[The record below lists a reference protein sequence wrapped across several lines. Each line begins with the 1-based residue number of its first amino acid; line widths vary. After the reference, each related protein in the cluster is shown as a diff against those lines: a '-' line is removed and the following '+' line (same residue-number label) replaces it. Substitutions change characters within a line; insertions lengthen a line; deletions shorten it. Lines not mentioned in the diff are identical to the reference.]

1 MHIVFATTEFVTEK
15 SYDGGLAN
23 YLDKASRIL
32 SEHGHQVTIVVFSD
46 DDKIIEYQKNIRV
59 VRVVPGTS
67 EIKFILKHIKN
78 ETFVRALS
86 YCWNSYKINRKIR
99 EIHKENKIDI
109 VQYCHLSALGLFR
122 IKKIPSVVRMSSF
135 GPLEHLIWAA
145 DFTTTGNTLNVDLLD
160 KLDITAM
167 KRADSVFAP
176 SVLTAKIVKRATGLN
191 VKVLETPTMG
201 INMTELKQLPD
212 SLAGKRYFLFFG
224 TMCNKKGLKMLVNSI
239 YRILEQNPQFC
250 FVFVGRDYGVSMKE
264 GLKSP
269 VIKQLREKAGVHSDR
284 IIYLQQ
290 IKDRQLLNSVI
301 YHAELCVLPHRPD
314 NLPNTCIEA
323 MELGQIVISTYKSGV
338 SQLIKDGHNGFLVEQ
353 NNSEALADKIREVL
367 QLPYEEKRRIS
378 ENAKKRT
385 EKMRPERFY
394 QYMIQ
399 YYKEVICNHDGK
411 NGKIVFEIL
420 DIVLGLEIIMSF
432 IKRFRSKKTNEKSG
446 KSKMA
451 VYYQLMNKWMKLHEE
466 KKFISDYMERHG
478 FETIAIYGMGDIGK
492 HLRKELENSKT
503 RVLYAINKEVT
514 YSVIDMD
521 TYSPESEM
529 PPVDAVIV
537 TPVMEYEDICKVL
550 EGKVSCPI
558 LPITDVINEL
568 AEYKA

>member
-32 SEHGHQVTIVVFSD
+32 SEHGHQITIVVFSK

-59 VRVVPGTS
+59 VRVASGIS
-67 EIKFILKHIKN
+67 EIKFILKHIEN
-78 ETFVRALS
+78 VALVQALS
-86 YCWNSYKINRKIR
+86 CCWNSFKMNRKIR
-99 EIHKENKIDI
+99 DIHRKNKIDI
-109 VQYCHLSALGLFR
+109 VQYCHLGALGLFR
-122 IKKIPSVVRMSSF
+122 MNKIPSVVRMSSF
-135 GPLEHLIWAA
+135 GPLGHLLWAA
-145 DFTTTGNTLNVDLLD
+145 DFTTSGNTFKVDLLD

-201 INMTELKQLPD
+201 IIMTELKQLPD

-224 TMCNKKGLKMLVNSI
+224 TMSNVKGLKMIVNSI
-239 YRILEQNPQFC
+239 CRILEQNPQFC
-250 FVFVGRDYGVSMKE
+250 FAFVGKDCGVSMKE
-264 GLKSP
+264 GVKSP
-269 VIKQLREKAGVHSDR
+269 AIKQLREKAGAYSDR

-290 IKDRQLLNSVI
+290 INDRQLLNSII
-301 YHAELCVLPHRPD
+301 YHAELCVLPYRAD

-323 MELGQIVISTYKSGV
+323 MELGQIVISTYKSGI
-338 SQLIKDGHNGFLVEQ
+338 SQLIKEGHNGFLVEQ
-353 NNSEALADKIREVL
+353 DNSEALANKIREVL
-367 QLPYEEKRRIS
+367 QLPYEERRRIS

-399 YYKEVICNHDGK
+399 YYKEVICNHGGK
-411 NGKIVFEIL
+411 SGKRVFEIL
-420 DIVLGLEIIMSF
+420 DIVLGLEIIMSL
-432 IKRFRSKKTNEKSG
+432 IKQFRSKKTDKKS
-446 KSKMA
+446 SNDKMA
-451 VYYQLMNKWMKLHEE
+451 VYYQLMNKWMKLREE
-466 KKFISDYMERHG
+466 NKSISDYMEQHG

-503 RVLYAINKEVT
+503 QISYAINKEVD
-514 YSVIDMD
+514 YQVVDMD

-537 TPVMEYEDICKVL
+537 TPVMEYEDICKAL
-550 EGKVSCPI
+550 TGKMSCPI

-568 AEYKA
+568 SGA